1 MWKLQYSQGNPWSA
15 SGRWYPQTAL
25 KKLLHSDDIWREG
38 GKPSVA
44 EQRRTSLRGER
55 KCKAEQKYIM
65 VGKREARWYILNRGT
80 DTSNEYTPE
89 WSKVSISDKKERET
103 IRNFDANLQLVT
115 YRSLEFWSI
124 FASNQKIISNADWRV
139 GKRSDTHFT
148 ENTIGR
154 KHKNNS
160 SKTITR
166 IIPQLCCMV
175 DTYT

>member
-1 MWKLQYSQGNPWSA
+1 MIFEEKEGSH
-15 SGRWYPQTAL
+15 RWQN
-25 KKLLHSDDIWREG
+25 REELRWEERE
-38 GKPSVA
+38 SVR
-44 EQRRTSLRGER
+44 QS
-55 KCKAEQKYIM
+55 KA

-89 WSKVSISDKKERET
+89 WSKVSISDKKERKT

-124 FASNQKIISNADWRV
+124 FASNQKKISNADWRV

-166 IIPQLCCMV
+166 IIPQMCCMV